1 MMGAGLRISV
11 CKTKH
16 FAMKDFNKLSS
27 KRQKLEGH
35 CTYLNKK
42 LSETREEL
50 SQAQDEISNTNDEAL
65 ETNNL
70 LTDRINKRSEVI
82 KQLREHNATL
92 KTNLEEPKSN
102 TCIYHG

>member
-1 MMGAGLRISV
+1 
-11 CKTKH
+11 
-16 FAMKDFNKLSS
+16 MKDTALIK
-27 KRQKLEGH
+27 Q
-35 CTYLNKK
+35 

-50 SQAQDEISNTNDEAL
+50 SQAQDEISDTNDEAL

-102 TCIYHG
+102 TYSNTRVYTMVDKQCSIIQFTVIQFFDLCYNNE

>member
-1 MMGAGLRISV
+1 L
-11 CKTKH
+11 
-16 FAMKDFNKLSS
+16 KDTALIK
-27 KRQKLEGH
+27 Q
-35 CTYLNKK
+35 

-102 TCIYHG
+102 TRVYTMVDKQCSIIQFTVIQFFDLCYNNE